1 MTTSDAFLMHI
12 GILRKSGRY
21 PWGSG
26 ENPAQ
31 RNRTFIDT
39 IKKHER
45 DGMTPVEIAKM
56 YDMTTTQLRALKAIT
71 TNAERANKISTAVR
85 LREEGNSVSAIGR
98 EMGLNESSVRALLA
112 PNAKESTDVLITIAD
127 KLKESIGPDSYL
139 DVSEGSENHLG
150 ITNTKLK
157 TAVAMLEED
166 GYVVHKIKTPQLG
179 TGKETTTKIVCP
191 PDTDFREAV
200 TNPQRIKTVA
210 AYSENGGRTFLGI
223 EKPAAVD
230 PNRVSV
236 RYAKD
241 GGAEMDGVI
250 ELRRGVADTD
260 LGSSRYAQVRIQVGP
275 NHYLKGMAMYA
286 DDLPDGVDFRFN
298 TNKEDSGNKFKAMK
312 ELKEDEDNPFGSIV
326 RQKHYV
332 GADGKLKLSPL
343 NIVGSANPLNP
354 EQSTSGEEGGWDK
367 WSSKLSSQMMSKQK
381 PELAKKQ
388 LDEAYRLKKAEF
400 DEINSLTN
408 PAVKKLLLEKFA
420 DGADSSSVSLKAAGL
435 PRTKSKVLLPINSLK
450 DDEIYAPTYRDG
462 EKVVLIRHPHGGI
475 FEIPELTVNNK
486 NPDGKRLIPGAIDAV
501 GINSKVAQRL
511 SGADFDGDTVLV
523 IPNKQSGPD
532 RVKNMKP
539 LKELEGFD
547 PQSKYP
553 KYDGMKTVDGGV
565 YRAKTDKVE
574 YPDKLVNGVTVKGS
588 KSNGKQMEMGQ
599 ISNLIT
605 DMTIQDAPW
614 PEIARAVKHSMVVI
628 DSEKHVLNYKQSAQD
643 NGIKELK
650 VKYQGGGNKGASTL
664 ISRASAE
671 VRVDKRKARSAA
683 EGGAIDKETGE
694 KKYTYTNESYV
705 DKKTGKTVTRS
716 IKSTRLAEERD
727 AHALSSG
734 TVMEKVYADH
744 SNELKA
750 LANQA
755 RKVAV
760 NTPRSEYNASAA
772 KTYKSEVTSLE
783 AKLNTALKNKPLE
796 RLAQRQ
802 ANAVVTTK
810 RQADPNMDKDDLK
823 KIKSMAL
830 AEARARVG
838 ASKQDIKIS
847 PAEWGAIQAGA
858 ISDNRLQAIL
868 QNTDLDVVKELAMP
882 RQATVMVPARVQRAK
897 QMAANGATP
906 SQIADA
912 LGVAVST
919 VTSALSEKG

>member
-1 MTTSDAFLMHI
+1 MNTEGYLMHY

-45 DGMTPVEIAKM
+45 DGLTPVQIAKM

-71 TNAERANKISTAVR
+71 TNAERAGKISTAER
-85 LREEGNSVSAIGR
+85 LRDEGNSVSAIGR
-98 EMGLNESSVRALLA
+98 MMDLNESSVRALLA
-112 PNAKESTDVLITIAD
+112 PGARENTDVLVTIAD
-127 KLKESIGPDSYL
+127 KLKESIGPDSYI

-166 GYVVHKIKTPQLG
+166 GFVVHKVKTQQLG
-179 TGKETTTKIVCP
+179 TGKDTTTKIVCP
-191 PDTDFREAV
+191 PGTEFREAV
-200 TNPQRIKTVA
+200 TNQQRIKTVA

-223 EKPAAVD
+223 EPPVAVD
-230 PNRVSV
+230 PKRVAV

-241 GGAEMDGVI
+241 GGADMDGVI
-250 ELRRGVADTD
+250 ELRRGVDD
-260 LGSSRYAQVRIQVGP
+260 LSLGGSRYAQVRIKVGEG
-275 NHYLKGMAMYA
+275 HYLKGMAMYA
-286 DDLPDGVDFRFN
+286 DDLPDGVDLRFN
-298 TNKEDSGNKFKAMK
+298 TNKEDTGNKLKAMK
-312 ELKEDEDNPFGSIV
+312 GLKEDEDNPFGSIV

-343 NIVGSANPLNP
+343 NIVGSPNPLNP

-400 DEINSLTN
+400 DDLNALTN

-420 DGADSSSVSLKAAGL
+420 DGADSSAVSLKAAGL

-450 DDEIYAPTYRDG
+450 DDEIFAPTYRDG

-475 FEIPELTVNNK
+475 FEIPELTVNNR
-486 NPDGKRLIPGAIDAV
+486 NPDGRRLIPGAIDAV

-532 RVKNMKP
+532 RVRNMKP

-553 KYDGMKTVDGGV
+553 KYDGMKTVDGGT
-565 YRAKTDKVE
+565 YNAKLDKVV
-574 YPDKLVNGVTVKGS
+574 YGPKG
-588 KSNGKQMEMGQ
+588 KNNGKQMEMGQ

-614 PEIARAVKHSMVVI
+614 PEVARAVKHSMVVI

-643 NGIKELK
+643 NGIRELK

-671 VRVDKRKARSAA
+671 IRVDARKARSAK

-694 KKYTYTNESYV
+694 KKYTYTNETYV
-705 DKKTGKTVTRS
+705 NKAGKTVTRS
-716 IKSTRLAEERD
+716 VKSTRLAEEKD
-727 AHALSSG
+727 AHNLSSG

-772 KTYKSEVTSLE
+772 KTYKNEVDSLE
-783 AKLNTALKNKPLE
+783 AKLNVALKNKPLE

-810 RQADPNMDKDDLK
+810 RQAKPDMDKDDLK

-838 ASKQDIKIS
+838 AQKQNIQIT
-847 PAEWGAIQAGA
+847 PTEWAAIQAGA
-858 ISDNRLQAIL
+858 ISDNRLSSIL
-868 QNTDLDVVKELAMP
+868 QNTDLDVVKALATP
-882 RQATVMVPARVQRAK
+882 REATVMVPARVQRAK
-897 QMAANGATP
+897 QMASNGATP

-912 LGVAVST
+912 LGVPVST